1 MGTDGTAEIRVFV
14 ADDEYHICEGL
25 KESLLKSSY
34 KVDVAYDGNE
44 AARLLDEQVYHAA
57 IFDLKMPGKDGLS
70 LLRQVKEKSP
80 DTGVIIITAF
90 SEVSTAVDA
99 MRMGAY
105 DYIAKPVD
113 LKRLNLSL
121 KHLLE
126 HQALVAENKE
136 LRARLGSAE
145 TFGEIVHRSSPMQQV
160 CDTLEQAAMTDV
172 PVLIRGDT
180 GTGKELV
187 ARAIHQRS
195 GRRDEPLIAVNCGAI
210 PETLFESEL
219 FGHTR
224 GAFTGAHENKP
235 GRFSV
240 AEGGTLFLDEVGEIP
255 RVNQVD
261 LLRVLEEKVF
271 TPVGGSSSEAS
282 NVRLIFATNRN
293 LEAEVQ
299 AGRFREDLYYRINVV
314 PIRLPL
320 LKDRKEDIPLLV
332 ETFLDQLCLLHR
344 KDRKHLVP
352 DAMQLI
358 LDYVWPGNVRELK
371 NVVERIVVTCPD
383 TEVGPDRLPSR
394 VRDAEP
400 EPDGLIVPSRS
411 SLAEMEKELVARTLG
426 DTSISRKQ
434 AAEILGISLRTL
446 QYKIKKYEL
455 TLNKDG

>member
-1 MGTDGTAEIRVFV
+1 MANRESTGIRVFV

-25 KESLLKSSY
+25 KESLQKASY
-34 KVDVAYDGNE
+34 EVDVAYDGKE
-44 AARLLDEQVYHAA
+44 ASRLLTDQVYHAA
-57 IFDLKMPGKDGLS
+57 IFDLKMPGRDGLS

-99 MRMGAY
+99 MRLGAY
-105 DYIAKPVD
+105 DYLAKPVD
-113 LKRLNLSL
+113 LKRLHLSL
-121 KHLLE
+121 RHLLE
-126 HQALVAENKE
+126 HQALVSENKE
-136 LRARLGSAE
+136 LRARLGSTE
-145 TFGEIVHRSSPMQQV
+145 TFGEIVHRSPPMQQV

-172 PVLIRGDT
+172 PVLITGDT

-195 GRRDEPLIAVNCGAI
+195 GRRDEPLISVNCGAI

-219 FGHTR
+219 FGHRR
-224 GAFTGAHENKP
+224 GAFTGAHQDKP
-235 GRFSV
+235 GRFAV

-255 RVNQVD
+255 LSNQVD

-271 TPVGGSSSEAS
+271 NPVGSNSPVTS

-314 PIRLPL
+314 PVRLPFL
-320 LKDRKEDIPLLV
+320 RDRREDIPLLV

-344 KDRKHLVP
+344 KKRKRLTP
-352 DAMQLI
+352 DAMQSI
-358 LDYVWPGNVRELK
+358 LNYAWPGNVRELK

-383 TEVGPDRLPSR
+383 EEVETERLPSR
-394 VRDAEP
+394 VRAAKP
-400 EPDGLIVPSRS
+400 ELEELTFPLRS
-411 SLAEMEKELVARTLG
+411 SLADVEKQLITQTLRHV
-426 DTSISRKQ
+426 TANRKQ

-446 QYKIKKYEL
+446 QYKIKKFS
-455 TLNKDG
+455 LNTMKED

>member
-1 MGTDGTAEIRVFV
+1 MAQGETTEIRVFV

-34 KVDVAYDGNE
+34 KVDVAYDGDK
-44 AARLLDEQVYHAA
+44 ASRMLAEQVYHAA

-70 LLRQVKEKSP
+70 LLKQVKEKSP

-99 MRMGAY
+99 MRQGAY
-105 DYIAKPVD
+105 DYLAKPVD

-121 KHLLE
+121 RHLLE

-145 TFGEIVHRSSPMQQV
+145 TFGEIVHRSSSMQHV

-172 PVLIRGDT
+172 PVLIMGDT

-195 GRRDEPLIAVNCGAI
+195 GRRNELLVAVNCGAI

-235 GRFSV
+235 GRFAV

-255 RVNQVD
+255 LANQVD
-261 LLRVLEEKVF
+261 LLRVLEEKVY
-271 TPVGGSSSEAS
+271 TPVGSNSPEKS

-293 LEAEVQ
+293 LEEEVN
-299 AGRFREDLYYRINVV
+299 AGSFREDLYYRINVV
-314 PIRLPL
+314 PIRLPFL
-320 LKDRKEDIPLLV
+320 RDRKEDIPLLV

-344 KDRKHLVP
+344 KERKHLVP

-358 LDYVWPGNVRELK
+358 LNYPWPGNVRELK

-383 TEVGPDRLPSR
+383 TEVGPGRLPTR
-394 VRDAEP
+394 IRAVELEP
-400 EPDGLIVPSRS
+400 EGITVPPQA
-411 SLAEMEKELVARTLG
+411 SLAEMEKQLIVQTLR
-426 DTSISRKQ
+426 DRAISRKQ
-434 AAEILGISLRTL
+434 AAGILGISLRTL
-446 QYKIKKYEL
+446 QYKIKKYGL
-455 TLNKDG
+455 SISKSD